1 MLPKVYPTVYHV
13 VYPTVYHIWFTCF
26 LQRFFPRI
34 EANRGG
40 RSPPLNRYKKVQ
52 KLFVKN
58 SEKNDTDMNIKV
70 G

>member
-1 MLPKVYPTVYHV
+1 MVYPNY
-13 VYPTVYHIWFTCF
+13 Y
-26 LQRFFPRI
+26 RKFPPEI

-40 RSPPLNRYKKVQ
+40 RGSPLNRYEKVQ
-52 KLFVKN
+52 KRFVKN